1 MEPSHRPGLGPLC
14 AHSLPKCL
22 LQSREGEAG
31 QCPLTHKVRLGRL
44 HSRRIREGQSVIWL
58 HDHRMEGTA
67 WPGAGAVPLWD
78 IHSQVFME
86 TTHRTYVYQ
95 ASDAA
100 ATSRLH
106 LCSPCPGLGGYV
118 CRGTCDATW
127 PVPALLW
134 PEPHCPFPCICWEVD
149 PWEGEV
155 SPPGVLIVGK
165 RMLSAALTS
174 RGGQRRS
181 K

>member
-1 MEPSHRPGLGPLC
+1 MGPIVGDSPSCIPGTHYTP
-14 AHSLPKCL
+14 CL
-22 LQSREGEAG
+22 LPVEPQRVPQPLPEQG
-31 QCPLTHKVRLGRL
+31 QEQDSGAHTEDQGRVVP
-44 HSRRIREGQSVIWL
+44 I
-58 HDHRMEGTA
+58 RMEGTA

>member
-14 AHSLPKCL
+14 AHSLPKGL

-44 HSRRIREGQSVIWL
+44 HSRRIREGQSVIRL
-58 HDHRMEGTA
+58 PDHRMEGTA

-86 TTHRTYVYQ
+86 TSHRTYVYQ

-106 LCSPCPGLGGYV
+106 LCSPCPGHV
-118 CRGTCDATW
+118 PPAEE
-127 PVPALLW
+127 PVMPPGLSQ
-134 PEPHCPFPCICWEVD
+134 PCCGQRPHCPFPCICWEVH
-149 PWEGEV
+149 PWEG
-155 SPPGVLIVGK
+155 
-165 RMLSAALTS
+165 
-174 RGGQRRS
+174 
-181 K
+181 